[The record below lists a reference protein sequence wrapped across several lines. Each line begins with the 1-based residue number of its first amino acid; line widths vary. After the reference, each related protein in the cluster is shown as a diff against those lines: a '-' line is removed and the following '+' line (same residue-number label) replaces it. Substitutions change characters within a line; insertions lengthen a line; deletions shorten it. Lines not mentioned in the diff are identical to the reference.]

1 MIADTVAS
9 SNPGAMLP
17 SDRNLPTKES
27 QLEMDDFLKASYF
40 TTSVPRSPRT
50 HEGY

>member
-9 SNPGAMLP
+9 SNLCAMLP

-27 QLEMDDFLKASYF
+27 QLEMDDFLKLL
-40 TTSVPRSPRT
+40 TSQLQYQDPWNP
-50 HEGY
+50 